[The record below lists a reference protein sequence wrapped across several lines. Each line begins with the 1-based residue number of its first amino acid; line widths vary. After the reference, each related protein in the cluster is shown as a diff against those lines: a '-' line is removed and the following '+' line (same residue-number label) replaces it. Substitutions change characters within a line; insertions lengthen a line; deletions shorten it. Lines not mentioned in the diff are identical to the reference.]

1 MRLIFFPIAFAIRYY
16 LAPNGRS
23 KREHRRAPVSRFAR
37 EDTKQSRA
45 RRFVRARFAALFH
58 RLNFRRKGALEINPR
73 QIFAIIAK
81 VFGVHLPYDFTVQQE
96 ATLIGIRLPRIALG
110 LLVGAALGISG
121 AAMQGLFRNLLA
133 DPSLIGI
140 SSGAALA
147 ATLVVVVGD
156 AVSYSLPPVFQLFAF
171 PLAAFAGAIATTLI
185 IYRLATNGGQT
196 VVATLLL
203 AGIAINA
210 LAQSFSG
217 FLTFYAT
224 DTQIRSLTF
233 WKLGSLGGADWSSIL
248 AVLPFVS
255 VPILYFPRLARP
267 LNALLL
273 GESEAGH
280 LGFDIEK
287 IKKITVVLVA
297 SAVGA
302 SVAFTGLISF
312 VGLVVPHLLRL
323 VIGADH
329 RRLLP
334 ASALLGASLL
344 LTADLIARTLV
355 APAEMPIG
363 VLTAITGAPFFL
375 WLLLRDRKWRII
387 H

>member
-1 MRLIFFPIAFAIRYY
+1 MSEAKRSVMSRLFPGWGTKLKNRRARIVLALLCLLLIFIVLLSA
-16 LAPNGRS
+16 
-23 KREHRRAPVSRFAR
+23 
-37 EDTKQSRA
+37 D
-45 RRFVRARFAALFH
+45 
-58 RLNFRRKGALEINPR
+58 KGAVEISQM
-73 QIFAIIAK
+73 QIFAIVLK
-81 VFGVHLPYDFTVQQE
+81 KFGIRTASEFTLQQE
-96 ATLIGIRLPRIALG
+96 ATLLDIRLPRIALG
-110 LLVGAALGISG
+110 LLVGAALGASG
-121 AAMQGLFRNLLA
+121 AAMQGLFRNPLA

-147 ATLVVVVGD
+147 ATIVVIIGDVV
-156 AVSYSLPPVFQLFAF
+156 SFSLPAGFQLFAF
-171 PLAAFAGAIATTLI
+171 PAAAFAGALATTLI
-185 IYRLATNGGQT
+185 IYRLAAIGGQT
-196 VVATLLL
+196 AVATLLL

-233 WKLGSLGGADWSSIL
+233 WKLGSLGGGSWSSVAAAAIFIL
-248 AVLPFVS
+248 IPLMLFS
-255 VPILYFPRLARP
+255 RLARP

-287 IKKITVVLVA
+287 VKKLTIVLVA
-297 SAVGA
+297 LAVGA
-302 SVAFTGLISF
+302 SVAFTGLITF

-323 VIGADH
+323 IIGPDH
-329 RRLLP
+329 RHLLP
-334 ASALLGASLL
+334 GAALLGACLL
-344 LTADLIARTLV
+344 LAADLAARTLV

-363 VLTAITGAPFFL
+363 VLTAMTGAPFFL
-375 WLLLRDRKWRII
+375 WLLLRDRKWRIV

>member
-1 MRLIFFPIAFAIRYY
+1 MSEVKNNLTFRLFPGLRTKLKNKRGRVVLVALFLVLIFIVLLSA
-16 LAPNGRS
+16 
-23 KREHRRAPVSRFAR
+23 
-37 EDTKQSRA
+37 D
-45 RRFVRARFAALFH
+45 
-58 RLNFRRKGALEINPR
+58 KGAVEINQQ
-73 QIFAIIAK
+73 QIFAIVLKKLGIH
-81 VFGVHLPYDFTVQQE
+81 VFSDFTPQQE
-96 ATLIGIRLPRIALG
+96 ATLIDIRLPRIALG

-121 AAMQGLFRNLLA
+121 AAMQGLFRNPLA

-147 ATLVVVVGD
+147 ATMVVIVGD
-156 AVSYSLPPVFQLFAF
+156 AVAISFPPVFQLFAF
-171 PLAAFAGAIATTLI
+171 PVAAFVGALVTTLI
-185 IYRLATNGGQT
+185 IYRLATIAGQT

-233 WKLGSLGGADWSSIL
+233 WKLGSLGGGNWSSVV
-248 AVLPFVS
+248 AVLPFILI
-255 VPILYFPRLARP
+255 PILFFSRLARP

-287 IKKITVVLVA
+287 VKKLAVVLVA
-297 SAVGA
+297 LAVGA

-323 VIGADH
+323 IIGPDH
-329 RRLLP
+329 RYLLP
-334 ASALLGASLL
+334 GSALLGACLL
-344 LTADLIARTLV
+344 LAADLTARTLV

>member
-1 MRLIFFPIAFAIRYY
+1 MNVAARLFPGLETKLRNKRGRVVLFLLFLILIFIV
-16 LAPNGRS
+16 L
-23 KREHRRAPVSRFAR
+23 VSA
-37 EDTKQSRA
+37 D
-45 RRFVRARFAALFH
+45 
-58 RLNFRRKGALEINPR
+58 KGAVEIGQQ
-73 QIFAIIAK
+73 QIFAIVLKNLGI
-81 VFGVHLPYDFTVQQE
+81 HISSDFTIQQE
-96 ATLIGIRLPRIALG
+96 ATLIDIRLPRIALG

-121 AAMQGLFRNLLA
+121 AAMQGLFRNPLA

-147 ATLVVVVGD
+147 ATSVVIVGD
-156 AVSYSLPPVFQLFAF
+156 VVSFSIPATLQLFAF
-171 PLAAFAGAIATTLI
+171 PAAAFVGAMATTLI
-185 IYRLATNGGQT
+185 IYRLSSMAGQT
-196 VVATLLL
+196 AVATLLL

-233 WKLGSLGGADWSSIL
+233 WKLGSLGGANWSSVLVI
-248 AVLPFVS
+248 LPF
-255 VPILYFPRLARP
+255 ILLPMLLFARLARP

-287 IKKITVVLVA
+287 VKKLTIVLVA
-297 SAVGA
+297 LSVGA
-302 SVAFTGLISF
+302 SVAFTGLITF

-323 VIGADH
+323 VIGPDH
-329 RRLLP
+329 RYLLP
-334 ASALLGASLL
+334 ASALLGACLL
-344 LTADLIARTLV
+344 LAADFAARTLV